1 MYTLCPHCNTTF
13 RITAE
18 QLAAK
23 QGRVRCGQ
31 CRAAFDAL
39 EHLADDINRLAVSQ
53 SMVAAPPVPPQLA
66 ISPAATPLIA
76 TREAEEVFD
85 IVHAPPVTASERV
98 LVAGEKRGWAGTL
111 AWTALNLSLILLLA
125 GQYVYFY
132 RDDLARY
139 PELRPALE
147 TMCEVVGCEIPLRR
161 DVSRLSLV
169 NRDLRSHPSV
179 ANALLVRVTLINNA
193 LFTQPYPLLQLSL
206 SNVAGQTVAMRRF
219 QPFEYLGKDI
229 PIKKGMLPGK
239 PVEVT
244 LELVDPGQSAVSF
257 EFAFF

>member
-1 MYTLCPHCNTTF
+1 MYTLCPRCKAVF

-39 EHLADDINRLAVSQ
+39 EHLADDANRLTVSQ
-53 SMVAAPPVPPQLA
+53 PVVAAPPPPLA

-76 TREAEEVFD
+76 AREGEEVFD
-85 IVHAPPVTASERV
+85 IVHAPPVAAAERV
-98 LVAGEKRGWAGTL
+98 LAAGEKRGWAGTL
-111 AWTALNLSLILLLA
+111 AWAALNLSLILLLA

-147 TMCEVVGCEIPLRR
+147 TMCEVMGCEIPLRR

-169 NRDLRSHPSV
+169 NRDLRSHPSA
-179 ANALLVRVTLINNA
+179 ANALLVRAALINNA
-193 LFTQPYPLLQLSL
+193 PFPQPYPVLQLSL

-219 QPFEYLGKDI
+219 QSFEYLGKDI

-244 LELVDPGQSAVSF
+244 LELVDPGQNAVSF